1 MQRGEIYFAELNP
14 VMGCEF
20 GGQQPVVIVQNGYGN
35 RQGLTFIV
43 APIAKR
49 SEARL
54 PTQVEVT
61 VLNKKAVVMAE
72 QVRTLSGARF
82 ISSGGKLSDEDMA
95 KVDQALKISVGL
107 VKAKRTKAM
116 DESLIHRGEIYFADL
131 SHTFG
136 SEQSGLRPVVIIQN
150 DYGNRYSPT
159 TIVAPITTKRKGRMP
174 THVDHWHHDT
184 CETVLLEQVRA
195 ISCTRLVSRVGRM
208 SRYDMAKI
216 DIALKISLGLAP
228 VERQPMEDTNP
239 VPSEDCST

>member
-1 MQRGEIYFAELNP
+1 MQRGEIYYAELNP

-20 GGQQPVVIVQNGYGN
+20 GGQQPVVIVQNDYGN
-35 RQGLTFIV
+35 RQGFTFIA

-61 VLNKKAVVMAE
+61 VMNKKAVVMTE

-82 ISSGGKLSDEDMA
+82 ISSCGRLSDEDMA
-95 KVDQALKISVGL
+95 KVDQALKVSVGL
-107 VKAKRTKAM
+107 VKSKRTKAL

-131 SHTFG
+131 SHAFG

-159 TIVAPITTKRKGRMP
+159 TIIAPITTKRKGRMP
-174 THVDHWHHDT
+174 THVDHWHHRT
-184 CETVLLEQVRA
+184 CETVLLEQDRA
-195 ISCTRLVSRVGRM
+195 ISCTRLVSRVGQM
-208 SRYDMAKI
+208 SRFDMDKI
-216 DIALKISLGLAP
+216 DDALRVSLGLASF
-228 VERQPMEDTNP
+228 EEKT
-239 VPSEDCST
+239 

>member
-20 GGQQPVVIVQNGYGN
+20 GGQQPVVIVQNDYGN

-72 QVRTLSGARF
+72 QVRT
-82 ISSGGKLSDEDMA
+82 DEDMA